1 MMKLPESPLDWIGP
15 ILGLIS
21 LITIAVGWG
30 KWMERFNGL
39 GKRVSA
45 VDAELI
51 TKVKE
56 SEIAHSRMDAE
67 ARANAENIRIVI
79 ERQTDLIAKIGE
91 QKRSSE
97 TAHDDTERLGI
108 DLGSKIADLTHAIA
122 TLDKGVSNR
131 LVAIETTLKL
141 KPPEKNGP

>member
-1 MMKLPESPLDWIGP
+1 MKLSDSPLDLIGT

-21 LITIAVGWG
+21 LITIAIGWG
-30 KWMERFNGL
+30 KWIERFNGL

-45 VDAELI
+45 VDAELVN
-51 TKVKE
+51 KVKE
-56 SEIAHSRMDAE
+56 SEIAHARIEAE
-67 ARANAENIRIVI
+67 GRANSESCRTLAAHNADILTR
-79 ERQTDLIAKIGE
+79 LGE
-91 QKRSSE
+91 QKQRSE
-97 TAHDDTERLGI
+97 AYHDDTERLGI